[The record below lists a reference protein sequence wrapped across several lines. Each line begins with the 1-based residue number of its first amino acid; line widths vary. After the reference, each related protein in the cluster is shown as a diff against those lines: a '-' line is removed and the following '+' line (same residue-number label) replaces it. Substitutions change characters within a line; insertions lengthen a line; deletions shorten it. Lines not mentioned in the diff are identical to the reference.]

1 MREQAQR
8 LQEEVVEV
16 QQQFNELIER
26 MTMAKIALEELE
38 NGADHADVKMWSH
51 KRDYDD

>member
-1 MREQAQR
+1 MRERAQR
-8 LQEEVVEV
+8 LREEIGEV

-26 MTMAKIALEELE
+26 MTMAKIALEQLE

-51 KRDYDD
+51 KQDYDD